1 MSIIDRNPPEIT
13 STDEIAMMY
22 PAPHS
27 SAVVTAL
34 VPPNVLPTNV
44 MKPPVDGCAREN
56 CDSVLASSAIATAAA
71 TMVSGAAIPAVKTM
85 KPKLK

>member
-1 MSIIDRNPPEIT
+1 MT

-44 MKPPVDGCAREN
+44 MKPPVLGCAREN
-56 CDSVLASSAIATAAA
+56 CDSVLPSSAIAMMAA
-71 TMVSGAAIPAVKTM
+71 TSTSGAPMPAASTM
-85 KPKLK
+85 PAKPK

>member
-1 MSIIDRNPPEIT
+1 MT
-13 STDEIAMMY
+13 STDAIAMMY

-44 MKPPVDGCAREN
+44 MKPPVLGWAREN
-56 CDSVLASSAIATAAA
+56 CDSVLPSSAIAMMATTRTSGEATPTRA
-71 TMVSGAAIPAVKTM
+71 TMPA
-85 KPKLK
+85 KPK

>member
-1 MSIIDRNPPEIT
+1 MIDRNPPEMT

-22 PAPHS
+22 PAPHT

-44 MKPPVDGCAREN
+44 MKPPVIGCAREN
-56 CDSVLASSAIATAAA
+56 CDSVLPSSAMATAA
-71 TMVSGAAIPAVKTM
+71 TSTTSGEARPAAITIPAKA
-85 KPKLK
+85 K